1 MNGSESLKNQAIS
14 KAKGAI
20 SSGGAHKNGKGQMK
34 KRKQEVSHHPDAAT
48 ARATAGGTD
57 NRAIG
62 SPTDHYNRG
71 TGHGKQ
77 RSVCTISASTHK
89 HMRDLEAHT
98 PPLDTHLRNN
108 LLITTHAAATTA
120 NWQ

>member
-62 SPTDHYNRG
+62 SPTDHYNRRA
-71 TGHGKQ
+71 GHGKQ

-98 PPLDTHLRNN
+98 PPHDTHLRNN
-108 LLITTHAAATTA
+108 PLTAIHAAAITTK
-120 NWQ
+120 WQ